1 MGTCQTLFDRP
12 PLQIAGKNAWKT
24 RVFAAPHF
32 GPPAD
37 LIREISLALEVAR
50 KCRQYTYSVSWSLWI
65 IVDTQC
71 VALSPKGC
79 LDNLRFRLKRNLQV
93 LIRKSDFIL
102 FLSNPGIPGPIY
114 GSRCLMKTTTQYQ
127 LMVSI

>member
-24 RVFAAPHF
+24 HVFATPHF

-50 KCRQYTYSVSWSLWI
+50 KCRQNTYSVSWSLWI
-65 IVDTQC
+65 IMDTQC
-71 VALSPKGC
+71 VALSPWGC
-79 LDNLRFRLKRNLQV
+79 LDYLRFRLKRNLQV
-93 LIRKSDFIL
+93 LIRKSDFGHAL
-102 FLSNPGIPGPIY
+102 YYFYRTQVSLVRSMGPG
-114 GSRCLMKTTTQYQ
+114 
-127 LMVSI
+127 VSK